1 MMGSNHAVSGVKSIK
16 FILATGFNQ
25 STLWRELAQC
35 FDFDSVSFLC
45 VYLSLPHLKRLSLL
59 FIFPILAFVSFLMIP
74 SDSYLE
80 NIGLPSDSYL
90 ENIGLPVSK

>member
-1 MMGSNHAVSGVKSIK
+1 MGSNHADSGVISIK
-16 FILATGFNQ
+16 FILAAGFNQ
-25 STLWRELAQC
+25 STLWRGLAQC

-59 FIFPILAFVSFLMIP
+59 FYIPYSCLRFFLD
-74 SDSYLE
+74 DST
-80 NIGLPSDSYL
+80 DSYL